1 MIDLVNKTILIR
13 NHEEYENILEEC
25 RKQGYRWLGREDLDP
40 IQFGIPCTFEIDGKN
55 TIVVHNINPREYEFC
70 EASDILGEKEMTA
83 REFVEWMSKAGQ
95 CDGRDCKECVFS
107 YKNTEGGFSYCGIT
121 GWAGNE
127 DEVLE
132 IAKTGRITIDKKAK
146 EELSMK
152 DSLYAL
158 VKDKSNDEILRC
170 VKYLAEKMKEKE

>member
-1 MIDLVNKTILIR
+1 MIDLGNRTILIR
-13 NHEEYENILEEC
+13 NHEEYEKILEKLKE
-25 RKQGYRWLGREDLDP
+25 QGYRWNWRGDLECLQP
-40 IQFGIPCTFEIDGKN
+40 EFPFVL
-55 TIVVHNINPREYEFC
+55 IVEGDDKTVDVHDINPYGYKVC
-70 EASDILGEKEMTA
+70 EASDLLDDNEMTA

-107 YKNTEGGFSYCGIT
+107 YKNTEGGFSCCAIE

-132 IAKTGRITIDKKAK
+132 LAKAGRITIK

-152 DSLYAL
+152 ESLDAL
-158 VKDKSNDEILRC
+158 VKDNKIHVR
-170 VKYLAEKMKEKE
+170 EK

>member
-13 NHEEYENILEEC
+13 NHEEYEKILEEC

-40 IQFGIPCTFEIDGKN
+40 IQLEFPCTLETDRCD
-55 TIVVHNINPREYEFC
+55 TIIAHNINPHQDEFC
-70 EASDILGEKEMTA
+70 EASDLLGEKEMSA

-95 CDGRDCKECVFS
+95 CDGRDCKVCVFS
-107 YKNTEGGFSYCGIT
+107 YKNTEGGFSCCGIK

-132 IAKTGRITIDKKAK
+132 IAKTGRITI
-146 EELSMK
+146 
-152 DSLYAL
+152 
-158 VKDKSNDEILRC
+158 
-170 VKYLAEKMKEKE
+170 EKNRKMI